1 MKITYEEAD
10 KSLLHYGSYEKMGA
24 ILELIRSAPIDFGT
38 WLRILGENWSD
49 CDNIFAYQNI
59 LKHLLPK
66 EGPVVEMMTAAE
78 LAAYEALPDTVTI
91 YRGCGKKNK
100 KGASWSLDK
109 SIAAKFPFLNRYKVA
124 DPILVTATV
133 DKCHILAVKLE
144 RNESEIITFSAKP
157 GKVVVLTLPEQFATK
172 VSAVNGCADVL
183 SDAVCC
189 EAGTGIIGIN
199 SLSPDTFTY
208 GQNGESL

>member
-1 MKITYEEAD
+1 MKLTYEKAD
-10 KSLLHYGSYEKMGA
+10 EILLHCSSYEKMGA
-24 ILELIRSAPIDFGT
+24 ILDIAKNHWGPSDIWF
-38 WLRILGENWSD
+38 RILGENWSG

-66 EGPVVEMMTAAE
+66 EGPIVEMMTAEE

-109 SIAAKFPFLNRYKVA
+109 NIAASFPFLNRYQVT

-133 DKCHILAVKLE
+133 DKSHILAVKLD
-144 RNESEIITFSAKP
+144 RNESEVITFCAKP
-157 GKVVVLTLPEQFATK
+157 KKLEPLLTPPKPALTQDVAIPHSEHIVTNHEPNDVVALGV
-172 VSAVNGCADVL
+172 
-183 SDAVCC
+183 
-189 EAGTGIIGIN
+189 I
-199 SLSPDTFTY
+199 
-208 GQNGESL
+208 